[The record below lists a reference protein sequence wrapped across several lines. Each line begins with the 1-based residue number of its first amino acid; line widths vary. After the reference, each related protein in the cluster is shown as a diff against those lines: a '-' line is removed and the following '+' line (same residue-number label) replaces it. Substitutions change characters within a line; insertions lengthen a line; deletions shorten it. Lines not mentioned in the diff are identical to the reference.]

1 MQAHELPPPAQMI
14 LLLGGFRVSQALYA
28 AAALGVAD
36 QLMAG
41 PAAAEVLAERTGAHP
56 PSLRRLLR
64 TLAGVGVFTEPEPG
78 VFALTPL
85 GRTLASGQPG
95 SMRDVVI
102 MFMETH
108 YAPFGDLL
116 GTIRTGQP
124 AAERFYG
131 QPFFAWLSQHPE
143 QASRFTA
150 AMASLTGGFK
160 GAAIAALPLDGT
172 GTIIDLGGAD
182 GTMLAAILAAH
193 PHMYGVL
200 FDLPHVIASAP
211 GVLAGHGV
219 GDRVECV
226 AGDFLEAVPPGGDA
240 YLASSVLHDWPEQQ
254 VRQHPGQHR
263 HGWRQRRT
271 AAADRVRRAAR
282 RRPAPSQDLR
292 PEHARHG
299 GRPGTH
305 RGRMAGDP
313 RRCRLRRHRHPPD
326 RHAVFG
332 HRGNSAVTTPPAP
345 IRRIWIPPMTRAPIL

>member
-1 MQAHELPPPAQMI
+1 MAHELPPPAQMV

-36 QLMAG
+36 HLVAG
-41 PAAAEVLAERTGAHP
+41 PESAEVLAGHTGAHA

-64 TLAGVGVFTEPEPG
+64 TLASVGVFTEPEPG
-78 VFALTPL
+78 VFALNPL
-85 GRTLASGQPG
+85 GQLLTSSQPG

-172 GTIIDLGGAD
+172 GTIIDVGGAD

-193 PHMYGVL
+193 PHMHGVL

-211 GVLAGHGV
+211 AVLAGHGV
-219 GDRVECV
+219 GDRAECV

-240 YLASSVLHDWPEQQ
+240 YLASLVLHDWPEQQ
-254 VRQHPGQHR
+254 VRQILANIATAGGSGARLLLIEFVMPPGDAPHLAKISDLNMLAMMGGQER
-263 HGWRQRRT
+263 TEAEWREILAEAGYAGIAIRPT
-271 AAADRVRRAAR
+271 GTPFSVIEATVR
-282 RRPAPSQDLR
+282 
-292 PEHARHG
+292 
-299 GRPGTH
+299 
-305 RGRMAGDP
+305 
-313 RRCRLRRHRHPPD
+313 
-326 RHAVFG
+326 
-332 HRGNSAVTTPPAP
+332 
-345 IRRIWIPPMTRAPIL
+345 

>member
-36 QLMAG
+36 HLVAG

-64 TLAGVGVFTEPEPG
+64 TLASVGVFTEPEPG

-150 AMASLTGGFK
+150 AMANLTSGFK
-160 GAAIAALPLDGT
+160 TAAIAALPLDGIH
-172 GTIIDLGGAD
+172 TIVDVGGAD
-182 GTMLAAILAAH
+182 GTGLATILAAH
-193 PHMYGVL
+193 PHMRGVL
-200 FDLPHVIASAP
+200 FDLPHVITSAP
-211 GVLAGHGV
+211 ETLARHGV
-219 GDRVECV
+219 DDRVDCV
-226 AGDFLEAVPPGGDA
+226 GGDFFESVPAGADAYLVSAVLHNWPDQQAQRIVANIAAAGGSGARLLMIEFVVPPGDTA
-240 YLASSVLHDWPEQQ
+240 HLSKISDLNMLAMLDGKE
-254 VRQHPGQHR
+254 RTETE
-263 HGWRQRRT
+263 WRELLT
-271 AAADRVRRAAR
+271 AADFTGIEIH
-282 RRPAPSQDLR
+282 QT
-292 PEHARHG
+292 
-299 GRPGTH
+299 GTPLSVIQ
-305 RGRMAGDP
+305 AT
-313 RRCRLRRHRHPPD
+313 
-326 RHAVFG
+326 VQ
-332 HRGNSAVTTPPAP
+332 
-345 IRRIWIPPMTRAPIL
+345 

>member
-36 QLMAG
+36 HLVAG
-41 PAAAEVLAERTGAHP
+41 PAPAEVLAERTGAHP

-131 QPFFAWLSQHPE
+131 QPFFAWLSHHPE

-150 AMASLTGGFK
+150 AMANLTGGFK
-160 GAAIAALPLDGT
+160 TAAIAALPLDGIH
-172 GTIIDLGGAD
+172 TIVDVGGAD
-182 GTMLAAILAAH
+182 GTGLAAILAAH
-193 PHMYGVL
+193 PHMRGVL
-200 FDLPHVIASAP
+200 FDLPHVITSAP
-211 GVLAGHGV
+211 ETLARHGV
-219 GDRVECV
+219 DDRVDCV
-226 AGDFLEAVPPGGDA
+226 GGDFFESVPAGADAYLVSAVLHNWPDQQAQRIVANIAAAGGSGARLLMIEFVVPPGDTA
-240 YLASSVLHDWPEQQ
+240 HLSKISDLNMLAMLDGKE
-254 VRQHPGQHR
+254 RTETE
-263 HGWRQRRT
+263 WRELLT
-271 AAADRVRRAAR
+271 AADFTGIEIH
-282 RRPAPSQDLR
+282 QT
-292 PEHARHG
+292 
-299 GRPGTH
+299 GTPLSVIQ
-305 RGRMAGDP
+305 AT
-313 RRCRLRRHRHPPD
+313 
-326 RHAVFG
+326 VQ
-332 HRGNSAVTTPPAP
+332 
-345 IRRIWIPPMTRAPIL
+345 